1 MQCDE
6 LAIKKLHSSVHPARV
21 TRIIIIASLIM
32 CSRIYRWKS
41 PAGKDYAC
49 ASYFFF
55 FLNAGPLTLEEFET
69 DKEEKSGPGSVGLAR
84 QRPKLELESSSHA
97 RVTIE

>member
-1 MQCDE
+1 MQ
-6 LAIKKLHSSVHPARV
+6 A
-21 TRIIIIASLIM
+21 TF
-32 CSRIYRWKS
+32 
-41 PAGKDYAC
+41 
-49 ASYFFF
+49 FFF

>member
-1 MQCDE
+1 MHVQ
-6 LAIKKLHSSVHPARV
+6 A
-21 TRIIIIASLIM
+21 TF
-32 CSRIYRWKS
+32 
-41 PAGKDYAC
+41 
-49 ASYFFF
+49 FFF